1 MDFTIV
7 KNLLELFE
15 KFDSENV
22 NNLYIKDIA
31 GFRNWIYDKESDQ
44 RRDEKS
50 DPVWDGKELG
60 RSPESVISTLL
71 VHLNRY
77 AKTYSKS
84 AIAGSDFSTQD
95 EFIYL
100 INLKSFGSMTKMEL
114 IRKNVQEKPAGI
126 LIINRLIKQG
136 WVEQKD
142 SVTDRR
148 TKVLTITESGLQA
161 LDMQMDKIRTAT
173 SIVTGNL
180 TYNEKMDLIR
190 ILDKL
195 EQFHHPIFSKNIDNN
210 KLIDTVLQDYS
221 FDKN

>member
-1 MDFTIV
+1 MDFTII
-7 KNLLELFE
+7 KNLLELIE
-15 KFDSENV
+15 KFDSGNV
-22 NNLYIKDIA
+22 NNLYTKDIA
-31 GFRNWIYDKESDQ
+31 GFRNWIYDQEAEQ
-44 RRDEKS
+44 RRDGKS
-50 DPVWDGKELG
+50 DPVWDGKEFG
-60 RSPESVISTLL
+60 RSPESVITTLL

-100 INLKSFGSMTKMEL
+100 INLKSFGPMTKMEL

-136 WVEQKD
+136 WVEQTD
-142 SVTDRR
+142 SDTDRR
-148 TKVLTITESGLQA
+148 TKVIKITEAGLDA

-180 TYNEKMDLIR
+180 NHNEKMDLIR
-190 ILDKL
+190 LLDKL
-195 EQFHHPIFSKNIDNN
+195 DQFHHPIFSRNIDNN
-210 KLIDTVLQDYS
+210 KLIDTVLKDYS

>member
-50 DPVWDGKELG
+50 DPVWDGKEFG

-100 INLKSFGSMTKMEL
+100 INLKFFGSMTKMEL

>member
-7 KNLLELFE
+7 KNLIELIE

-22 NNLYIKDIA
+22 NNLYTKDIA
-31 GFRNWIYDKESDQ
+31 GFRNWIYDREAHP
-44 RRDEKS
+44 RRDEQS

-136 WVEQKD
+136 WVEQDD
-142 SVTDRR
+142 SATDRR
-148 TKVLTITESGLQA
+148 TKVLTITEAGLQA
-161 LDMQMDKIRTAT
+161 LEMQMDKIRTAT

-195 EQFHHPIFSKNIDNN
+195 EQFHLPIFSKNIDNN
-210 KLIDTVLQDYS
+210 KLIDTVLKEYS

>member
-22 NNLYIKDIA
+22 NNLYSKDIV
-31 GFRNWIYDKESDQ
+31 GFRNWIYDQESDQ
-44 RRDEKS
+44 HRDGKS
-50 DPVWDGKELG
+50 EPVWDGKEFG

-100 INLKSFGSMTKMEL
+100 INLKSFGSLTKMEL

-210 KLIDTVLQDYS
+210 KLIDTVLKEYS

>member
-22 NNLYIKDIA
+22 NNLYSKDIV
-31 GFRNWIYDKESDQ
+31 GFRNWIYDQESDQ
-44 RRDEKS
+44 HRDEKS
-50 DPVWDGKELG
+50 EPVWDGKEFG

-100 INLKSFGSMTKMEL
+100 INLKSFGSLTKMEL

>member
-22 NNLYIKDIA
+22 NNLYIKDVA

-50 DPVWDGKELG
+50 DPVWDGKEFG

-100 INLKSFGSMTKMEL
+100 INLKSFGSLTKMEL
-114 IRKNVQEKPAGI
+114 IRKNVHEKPAGI

-136 WVEQKD
+136 WVEQTD
-142 SVTDRR
+142 SDRDRR